1 MVDGSQIK
9 IMKRDRKVVLRL
21 SGLPSGAAE
30 GVSMS
35 SEEAQCAANA
45 IMRLPKENREAR
57 LSFGPLQIVHF
68 PGHHQPVELRF
79 SDADWSV
86 IVDLSRI
93 ESYTVGDMLRGAGVS
108 DRPFDGETDL
118 QYVPRVQDLRR
129 IPLPDSLTSLLAAG
143 PARLSDRLG
152 DDPEDPAASGPRLPA
167 PPSASERHD
176 RPKA

>member
-1 MVDGSQIK
+1 MDQPQIK
-9 IMKRDRKVVLRL
+9 IMKRDRKVMLRL
-21 SGLPSGAAE
+21 SGIPSGATE
-30 GVSMS
+30 GVSMT

-45 IMRLPKENREAR
+45 ITRLPKENRQVR
-57 LSFGPLQIVHF
+57 MRFGPLQVLHF

-86 IVDLSRI
+86 VVDLTRI

-118 QYVPRVQDLRR
+118 QYAPRVQDLRR
-129 IPLPDSLTSLLAAG
+129 VPLPAILTALLEAG
-143 PARLSDRLG
+143 SVRLSDQS
-152 DDPEDPAASGPRLPA
+152 DDDQEDPAASGRRLPS
-167 PPSASERHD
+167 PRSASARHD